1 MTSCMKKI
9 GCGLFVL
16 LFFLI
21 NPAISRA
28 EFYKYVDEN
37 GAVHFVDDINKI
49 PVQYRYDLDKY
60 KEKYDDLHPKDKA
73 LKLAE
78 ERRRAEKLK
87 AEEAAKAA
95 QEAARQRQLARQ
107 EMLKRV
113 ETKVIINGNQILV
126 PVTMWT
132 GYNKLNTLLLLDT
145 GATVIVLHKKIADQL
160 NLTPIQKG
168 KIRVA
173 GGNVID
179 SYRGRLSRFAVGPY
193 KVENIGVTVI
203 EHQGP
208 KIDYSGLL
216 GMNFL
221 RNVKY
226 TIDYQ
231 NQVIRWQAQ

>member
-1 MTSCMKKI
+1 MTSFIKKI
-9 GCGLFVL
+9 LCGLFLL
-16 LFFLI
+16 LFFI
-21 NPAISRA
+21 MNPTISHA

-37 GAVHFVDDINKI
+37 GQVHFVDDINKI
-49 PVQYRYDLDKY
+49 PAQHRYDLNRY
-60 KEKYDDLHPKDKA
+60 KEKYDDLKPEEKSQ
-73 LKLAE
+73 KLAE
-78 ERRRAEKLK
+78 DHRRVEELRTKEAAEK
-87 AEEAAKAA
+87 AK
-95 QEAARQRQLARQ
+95 RQRELDK
-107 EMLKRV
+107 EELLKHL

-126 PVTMWT
+126 PVTMWV
-132 GYNKLNTLLLLDT
+132 GYNKVNTLLLLDT
-145 GATVIVLHKKIADQL
+145 GATVVVLHKKIADQV

-179 SYRGRLSRFAVGPY
+179 SYRGRLSRFVVGPY

-203 EHQGP
+203 EYQGP
-208 KIDYSGLL
+208 KIGYSGLL

-231 NQVIRWQAQ
+231 NQVIRWQVQ